1 MNLKPTETEMNLQ
14 DVRTIKFSDLELD
27 PENPRISEFGITKSS
42 SQQEILQVL
51 WDEMAVNEL
60 IHSIVENGFWQYEP
74 LIIIKNPDNDKFTVI
89 EGNRRLA
96 AVMLIHDQDQI
107 DCILSEN
114 ITDKIT
120 SELKNDLKE
129 LPVLE
134 VQSREQSW
142 KFVGF
147 KHVNGPAKWGS
158 YAKAKYIA
166 EIHNVYDVP
175 LPTIANQIGDT
186 HNTVQ
191 KLYQGLMVL
200 EQAENEKVFSRNN
213 IQANRLFFSHLYTGL
228 QRSGIQQFLNLK
240 DASQEAPNPVPKEN
254 LKHLGELLTWLYG
267 DTSNEQDPV
276 IRSQNPDLKY
286 LDEVLVHEEALS
298 ALRAGETLSFA
309 HELSRPDEALL
320 SEYLNAAK
328 RNLQKASSYLATG
341 YDGGESLLKTAGSIA
356 NIADMIYDKMD
367 KQYKEANDKGN
378 KKRMAE

>member
-1 MNLKPTETEMNLQ
+1 MKHLETDMDIN
-14 DVRTIKFSDLELD
+14 DVVSIPITDLELD

-74 LIIIKNPDNDKFTVI
+74 LIAIKNPENDKFTVI

-96 AVMLIHDQDQI
+96 AVMLIHDRQQI
-107 DCILSEN
+107 DCNLSEN
-114 ITDKIT
+114 ITSKIT
-120 SELKNDLKE
+120 QEVKDDLQA

-134 VQSREQSW
+134 VDDREKSW

-166 EIHNVYDVP
+166 EIHNEYSVP

-200 EQAENEKVFSRNN
+200 EQAEKEKVFSREN

-228 QRSGIQQFLNLK
+228 QRSGIQKFLELK
-240 DASQEAPNPVPKEN
+240 DPSEEDPNPVPEEN
-254 LKHLGELLTWLYG
+254 IDKLGELLTWLYG
-267 DTSNEQDPV
+267 DTSNDQDPV
-276 IRSQNPDLKY
+276 IKSQNPDLKH
-286 LDEVLVHEEALS
+286 LDAVVVNDEGLS
-298 ALRAGETLSFA
+298 ALRAGESLSYSF
-309 HELSRPDEALL
+309 ELSRPDDALL
-320 SEYLNAAK
+320 IENLNAAK
-328 RNLQKASSYLATG
+328 RHLHKASSYLATG
-341 YDGGESLLKTAGSIA
+341 YEGEEKLLRTAGSIA
-356 NIADMIYDKMD
+356 KLADMIYDEMES
-367 KQYKEANDKGN
+367 QYQKNISKP
-378 KKRMAE
+378 KKNRLTE